1 MPIELL
7 VPLISQVGI
16 PLATQLITLWEKGGN
31 VSSAQFNALMAQTQV
46 SARQI
51 LINQLNAAGVPLT
64 DPHAV
69 ALLAL
74 VP

>member
-7 VPLISQVGI
+7 VPLVTQVGI
-16 PLATQLITLWEKGGN
+16 PLATQLIALWESKG
-31 VSSAQFNALMAQTQV
+31 VVTAAQWASLIASTQV
-46 SARQI
+46 SAKQQMQ
-51 LINQLNAAGVPLT
+51 NQLTAAGISLT

-74 VP
+74 VS